1 MQAQQ
6 QLIQNAKEEAEAT
19 RIAQQ
24 AEAAASG
31 KVNVL
36 DIKVEDDF
44 NIDDIWRTWV
54 TVDNSILSIIPFFKL
69 MNYPI

>member
-44 NIDDIWRTWV
+44 NIDDI
-54 TVDNSILSIIPFFKL
+54 
-69 MNYPI
+69 